1 MTSKRIG
8 IRQRGM
14 ALLVVLW
21 AAALLAVLVAGIQGT
36 SRIDVTLT
44 MTAAN
49 VQRARL
55 GAQSGVELAR
65 AVLAADAIGA
75 DSLEDDWAIEE
86 QFFSSVEVG
95 DAVLDLIR
103 DDTEDDTEIAFGLTD
118 ESSKVNVNT
127 ATKEML
133 SAIPGVT
140 EEIAEGIMRRR
151 ENEEEGGPFRS
162 VRELLLVPGV
172 TAEVFFGEDAHGNG
186 MLDPSEDDRDDN
198 PPPDDGDGHL
208 DRGLAGVLTVWSRE
222 RNVGPGGEGRV
233 NIKTA
238 SESALVAGVPT
249 LTEKEAK
256 AIVEYR
262 KGKPLDTIATLLDVT
277 EANEET
283 SGQTQQSGGDSG
295 GGGAPSS
302 GGEARSVSGGE
313 AHSVSGSGADQSGSR
328 SQSGSSTQGGAKVFS
343 QERFAAICDYVT
355 VTDDTLI
362 AGRINVNTASRD
374 VLVAIPGIGE
384 TFADRIISHRTE
396 TGPFEN
402 LGTLFTLRGFT
413 TDAFRQGEK
422 FITVRSATYSLHAV
436 ASAGEPAAFAVID
449 AIILRDTLGPKVVYL
464 LERSL

>member
-1 MTSKRIG
+1 MTSRKRST
-8 IRQRGM
+8 RQRGM
-14 ALLVVLW
+14 TLLAVLW
-21 AAALLAVLVAGIQGT
+21 AATLLAVLVAGIQGT
-36 SRIDVTLT
+36 SRIDVALT

-55 GAQSGVELAR
+55 GALSGVELAR

-75 DSLEDDWAIEE
+75 DSLEDDWAKEE
-86 QFFSSVEVG
+86 QLFTSVEVG

-103 DDTEDDTEIAFGLTD
+103 DDTEDDTEVAFGLTD
-118 ESSKVNVNT
+118 ESSKVNVST

-133 SAIPGVT
+133 SAIPGVSD
-140 EEIAEGIMRRR
+140 EIAEGIVSRR

-172 TAEVFFGEDAHGNG
+172 TAEVLFGEDANGNG
-186 MLDPSEDDRDDN
+186 ILDPSEDDRDDN
-198 PPPDDGDGHL
+198 PPPDNGDGHL

-222 RNVGPGGEGRV
+222 RNVGPGGEARV
-233 NIKTA
+233 SIKTA

-262 KGKPLDTIATLLDVT
+262 KGKQLDSVAALLDVT
-277 EANEET
+277 EANQEQ
-283 SGQTQQSGGDSG
+283 SGQAQQSGASSEGRS
-295 GGGAPSS
+295 APSS
-302 GGEARSVSGGE
+302 GGEPRPPSR
-313 AHSVSGSGADQSGSR
+313 SGADQGGSR
-328 SQSGSSTQGGAKVFS
+328 SQSGSSSQGGAKVFS

-355 VTDDTLI
+355 VSEDTFI
-362 AGRINVNTASRD
+362 AGKINVNTAGRN
-374 VLVAIPGIGE
+374 VLAAIPGIGE
-384 TFADRIISHRTE
+384 TFADRIISRRTE

-402 LGTLFTLRGFT
+402 LGTLFKLRGFT
-413 TDAFRQGEK
+413 TDAFRRAEK

-436 ASAGEPAAFAVID
+436 ASAGKPAAFSVID
-449 AIILRDTLGPKVVYL
+449 AVVLRDTLGPTVVYL